1 MQCADCACEEDY
13 LKKKKRKTEMK
24 IQYVQKYQLA
34 SF

>member
-13 LKKKKRKTEMK
+13 LKKKRKTEMK